1 MNEEVRVLVTFLC
14 LSVVSSAES
23 SILQQT
29 GFQTLPMMKVARMK
43 GVSTYGSLPHFRCYL
58 AITMYFISIYQ
69 YIWFLYQTILD

>member
-29 GFQTLPMMKVARMK
+29 GFQTLPIMKVARMK
-43 GVSTYGSLPHFRCYL
+43 GVSTYGSLLSFQVLFGHF
-58 AITMYFISIYQ
+58 IQIDGKISK
-69 YIWFLYQTILD
+69 WLT